1 MIILITVG
9 TTPFDDLIRF
19 CDENLD
25 SALTITMQISNEASY
40 IPKRFD
46 YFKFTNDIISCYRNA
61 DLVITH
67 AGAGTIFT
75 LLEMRKRIIVVPN
88 LDRDDSHQKDL
99 ADVVSRKK
107 WGLVC
112 WRYQDLP
119 ELIVRAIDFPISLY
133 EHQAFFGG
141 PYINKIVRKLYFGVT

>member
-1 MIILITVG
+1 MRIFITVG
-9 TTPFDDLIRF
+9 TTPFDTLIRF

-25 SALTITMQISNEASY
+25 SALEVTMQVSNDASY

-46 YFKFTNDIISCYRNA
+46 SFKFTDDIISCYQNA

-75 LLEMRKRIIVVPN
+75 LLEMRKRIIVFPN

-99 ADVVSRKK
+99 AGVVEKNK

-112 WRYQDLP
+112 WSYQKLP
-119 ELIVRAIDFPISLY
+119 ELIMSALNFPMVPY
-133 EHQAFFGG
+133 QRQEFFGG
-141 PYINKIVRKLYFGVT
+141 PYIDNIIRKLYFSN

>member
-1 MIILITVG
+1 MKIFITVG
-9 TTPFDDLIRF
+9 TTPFDTLIRF

-25 SALTITMQISNEASY
+25 SALAVTMQISHDASY

-46 YFKFTNDIISCYRNA
+46 YLKFTSDIVSCYQNA

-99 ADVVSRKK
+99 AGVVSSKK

-112 WRYQDLP
+112 WHYQELP
-119 ELIVRAIDFPISLY
+119 ELIVSAINYPIVPY
-133 EHQAFFGG
+133 ERQEFFGG
-141 PYINKIVRKLYFGVT
+141 PYLDTILRKQYFSN